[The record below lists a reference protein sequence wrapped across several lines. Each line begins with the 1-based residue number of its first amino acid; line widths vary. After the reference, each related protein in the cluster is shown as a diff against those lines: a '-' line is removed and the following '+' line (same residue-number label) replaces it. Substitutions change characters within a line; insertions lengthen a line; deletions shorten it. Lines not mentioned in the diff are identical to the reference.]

1 MRQRSSLGADNEL
14 QGIRALLR
22 RIIRVG
28 TVSARHPDE
37 GTVQVDFRDAG
48 LDGTPSWDC
57 PVLQPK
63 THVDKAY
70 WMPDA
75 GERVVVLSLPQGAE
89 RGLVVGAFYNAE
101 DGVPVSDND
110 KAQITFEDGTVVF
123 YDRSE
128 NEMRVDAVGEVN
140 ILCDGDVLVESEGTA
155 TVRGQG
161 VGTRLMR
168 HAIDWL
174 DQQGV
179 VSQRLDATAEGWPIY
194 EKLGFG
200 QQFTVTRWNGTAQP
214 LTSLTESVENFDE
227 HKIASLLELDRT
239 CVGVDRGKL
248 LRRLAQESDVTT
260 RIVHGADRDE
270 LDGYLITRP
279 GALARQIGPGFART
293 EAAGRALFMDALH
306 RYRGQPV
313 MLDVPDDN
321 SVAKATVEEAGLS
334 PARQFI
340 RMVRGDPA
348 CEEIKQLWL
357 SSGPEKG

>member
-1 MRQRSSLGADNEL
+1 MNQADVPLMLRLKAEAGWNQTEADVHRFL
-14 QGIRALLR
+14 AMEPAGCFVAEFAGQG
-22 RIIRVG
+22 VG
-28 TVSARHPDE
+28 TVTTCR
-37 GTVQVDFRDAG
+37 F
-48 LDGTPSWDC
+48 
-57 PVLQPK
+57 
-63 THVDKAY
+63 
-70 WMPDA
+70 
-75 GERVVVLSLPQGAE
+75 
-89 RGLVVGAFYNAE
+89 
-101 DGVPVSDND
+101 
-110 KAQITFEDGTVVF
+110 DGTVGWIA
-123 YDRSE
+123 
-128 NEMRVDAVGEVN
+128 MLLVD
-140 ILCDGDVLVESEGTA
+140 S

-179 VSQRLDATAEGWPIY
+179 VSQRLDATAEGRPIY

-200 QQFTVTRWNGTAQP
+200 QQFTVTRWKGTAQP
-214 LTSLTESVENFDE
+214 LTSLTETVENFDE

-248 LRRLAQESDVTT
+248 LRRLAQESDVTA

-270 LDGYLITRP
+270 LVGYLITRP
-279 GALARQIGPGFART
+279 GALARQIGPGVART

-306 RYRGQPV
+306 RCRGQPV

-340 RMVRGDPA
+340 RMGRGDPA